1 MTNVWV
7 VYQQYTMGPTVMYI
21 IVKSCV
27 QSGEDLYTYKG
38 IVKIPPLAMV
48 DDLLGMAK
56 CGPLVLNQIR
66 IRTNHLKQILFT
78 DNGTGLKLVCQDH
91 HK

>member
-1 MTNVWV
+1 MYGWYINNIQW
-7 VYQQYTMGPTVMYI
+7 GPLKCSNSMDSI
-21 IVKSCV
+21 GKLCV

-56 CGPLVLNQIR
+56 CGPLVLNSIR
-66 IRTNHLKQILFT
+66 PSILEYGHT
-78 DNGTGLKLVCQDH
+78 T
-91 HK
+91 